1 MLSSQSDEPFDE
13 KFTLRISK
21 VMATNGAGGWRIT
34 TKRFTRENTNKQ
46 TDAAYRVGVKAQRM
60 LPFAYFVFHFFLQG
74 GVSQASWRVI
84 EAIQHFRTSVPVRF
98 CFVDKMTSAS
108 ACRVYMKFR
117 FRPHAKTER
126 RKNSPR
132 NEQTETGRCYINVK
146 INARQKR
153 RMKWRAVWTFPQF
166 HKVKQ
171 HARDHLE
178 LCFFLYKKVGKRW
191 KKG

>member
-98 CFVDKMTSAS
+98 CFVDKMTE
-108 ACRVYMKFR
+108 CLRVPCIYEISF
-117 FRPHAKTER
+117 
-126 RKNSPR
+126 
-132 NEQTETGRCYINVK
+132 QTTR
-146 INARQKR
+146 
-153 RMKWRAVWTFPQF
+153 
-166 HKVKQ
+166 
-171 HARDHLE
+171 
-178 LCFFLYKKVGKRW
+178 
-191 KKG
+191 KKGDGKILQETNKQRRGGVI

>member
-98 CFVDKMTSAS
+98 CFVDKMTE
-108 ACRVYMKFR
+108 CLRVPCIYEISFQTTRKNG
-117 FRPHAKTER
+117 KTE
-126 RKNSPR
+126 KFS
-132 NEQTETGRCYINVK
+132 K
-146 INARQKR
+146 KR
-153 RMKWRAVWTFPQF
+153 TNRDGAV
-166 HKVKQ
+166 
-171 HARDHLE
+171 
-178 LCFFLYKKVGKRW
+178 LYKCENKRKAKKANEMEGRLNFSPIPQGKTACS
-191 KKG
+191 

>member
-117 FRPHAKTER
+117 FRPHAKRGTE
-126 RKNSPR
+126 KFS
-132 NEQTETGRCYINVK
+132 K
-146 INARQKR
+146 KR
-153 RMKWRAVWTFPQF
+153 TNRDGAV
-166 HKVKQ
+166 
-171 HARDHLE
+171 
-178 LCFFLYKKVGKRW
+178 LYKCENKRKAKKANEMEGRLNFSPIPQGKTACS
-191 KKG
+191 